1 MIQKSV
7 TATIDAA
14 TETRKPPLAWS
25 DVAEFFTSKQQWVVE
40 NQFEIM
46 IAVLIGTAIYFAL
59 VFLCKYAKRYAAKL
73 DDPLRFRA
81 IIGRTIGKTGYIF
94 IFMLAVRLV
103 TGFANT
109 PQPLEAI
116 ISFLFVVA
124 AAYQVAIWL
133 RELILGFVERRA
145 SDGEDRSSETL
156 ANAMAIIKLIVTIA
170 LFAIASIVV
179 LDNLGVDVTGLI
191 AGLGIGGIAIGLAA
205 QGIFADLF
213 AALAIIFDKPFKRGE
228 TIQYDDTVGT
238 VEKTGLKSTWIRSIN
253 GEEIVISNTNLLD
266 KEIINFTRLER
277 RRTRFA
283 IGVVYQ
289 TPPEKAREIP
299 GILREIV
306 EANDARFVRCGF
318 VGFGDSSINFELDFD
333 IMSDD
338 YEIVYQGRHVIG
350 LEVLQKFNDLG
361 YEFAYPTQTTFTSAP
376 DGTMIMPYPEG
387 GFGAVQDKD

>member
-1 MIQKSV
+1 MTHILSAAGNETIIERVEEPLEWNHIQ
-7 TATIDAA
+7 
-14 TETRKPPLAWS
+14 
-25 DVAEFFTSKQQWVVE
+25 EFFADKKQWVVE

-46 IAVLIGTAIYFAL
+46 VAVAIGTAIYFAL
-59 VFLCKYAKRYAAKL
+59 VFLCKYAKSYAERL

-81 IIGRTIGKTGYIF
+81 IAGRTIGKTGYIF

-109 PQPLEAI
+109 PPGIEKI
-116 ISFLFVVA
+116 ISFFFIIV
-124 AAYQVAIWL
+124 AAYQVAIWA

-145 SDGEDRSSETL
+145 SDSDGRSSETL
-156 ANAMAIIKLIVTIA
+156 ANAMAIIKLIVTIG

-205 QGIFADLF
+205 QGIFSDLF

-228 TIQYDDTVGT
+228 TIKYDNTVGT
-238 VEKTGLKSTWIRSIN
+238 VEKTGLKSTLIRSVT
-253 GEEIVISNTNLLD
+253 GEEIIISNTNLLD

-277 RRTRFA
+277 RRTRFG
-283 IGVVYQ
+283 IGVIYQ
-289 TPPEKAREIP
+289 TPPEKARQIP
-299 GILREIV
+299 DILREIV
-306 EANDARFVRCGF
+306 ESHDARFVRAGF

-338 YEIVYQGRHVIG
+338 YEVVYAGRHAVG
-350 LEVLQKFNDLG
+350 LDILQKFNALG

-387 GFGAVQDKD
+387 GFGPVQAKD